1 MNNAL
6 SPRAD
11 YALFFGVGTCFTL
24 SGFAALLYQTA
35 WMRQLATVFGT
46 SELAVATVLA
56 AYMAGLALGAALAAG
71 FVDRIR
77 RPILFYGVLEAAI
90 AISALAVPFLLEL
103 AGFAYAAIF
112 GGQPE
117 PPDASGAGQ
126 SLFYLIGTLVILA
139 IPTACMGATLPLLT
153 RYAVR
158 SNEQVGPRTGALY
171 ALNTAGAI
179 GGTLAAALVLLPAF
193 GLMGTIVFG
202 AGINLLVFVLAV
214 GLSRAS
220 SSQPAAK
227 PQRSISHAGLGKAPE
242 AWILPAMLVS
252 GFATFT
258 YEVLWTRLLSHIL
271 GGSLVAFATMLASF
285 LLGIA
290 LGSAIASRIA
300 NTRTVSQTAFVIS
313 QILIAIVSLLVYRQI
328 DSFIPDVTGLGGNII
343 VAIAM
348 LLPATLFIGATFP
361 LAVRILSRNES
372 DAANASARV
381 YSWNTVGAI
390 AGALVA
396 GFVLIPILRYEGA
409 IKLAVCI
416 NAALALY
423 VALLVPTRR
432 VRLAVVSA
440 CVLLLVAVGFRPE
453 SPESLLRVSPLND
466 YRSGEIR
473 YYDVGRSATVLML
486 ERDGFF
492 YLRTNGL
499 PEASTDMIGAP
510 PSRHTQRTL
519 AALPIIAK
527 PDAEQM
533 LVIGLGGG
541 VVAEDIPSS
550 VRAIDIIE
558 LEPKVVE
565 ANRAIAAERNI
576 DPLAD
581 SRVNIAINDARNALR
596 LSDKQYDAVIS
607 QPSHPWTAGA
617 SHLYTR
623 EFMQLVRS
631 RLSSN
636 GVFLQ
641 WMNMRFI
648 SEALLSSLSA
658 TLLDVFPYVRAYHFD
673 PNIIFFL
680 ASPAP
685 IEPEM
690 RLAESGE
697 PLVSHGTQFRRKG
710 IASIND
716 VVAALAWDEEGLRAI
731 AGSAPVISDN
741 DNLIALRSGGLAGGR
756 SLTYSSLKGLIRE
769 HGPLFDAQSA
779 IHQQLA
785 DRINFVYVADRLA
798 TLYAPEL
805 MIALVNALRSNG
817 NPTAMTIDGRVAR
830 QQEESQRADQLL
842 LAALAQDPRD
852 PTASYL
858 LLRDR
863 GRSLAE
869 GTLPMRIAPYADN
882 LPLSARTV
890 LINLDDVRQGQVA
903 AARQYDAT
911 LADIPPDA
919 LWYLDAAMMRA
930 SWRIGALTDAQAAP
944 LAEEAMQII
953 DDAIAVHQD
962 LDLYGMR
969 MVASFLS
976 ENYNATLETAR
987 RMVWSIRSD
996 IDFRSRSTDVS
1007 ITRRELQSEELRL
1020 QSMRAGL
1027 EEVREIEALPAY
1039 KLRDLDMQIQDLLL
1053 TIQRLADSAPGE

>member
-1 MNNAL
+1 MNDVS

-11 YALFFGVGTCFTL
+11 YALFFGVGACFTL

-56 AYMAGLALGAALAAG
+56 AYMAGLALGAALAAR

-126 SLFYLIGTLVILA
+126 SLFYLISTLVILA

-179 GGTLAAALVLLPAF
+179 AGTLAAALILLPAF

-202 AGINLLVFVLAV
+202 AGINLVVFVLAAA
-214 GLSRAS
+214 LSRAS
-220 SSQPAAK
+220 SGQPRAE
-227 PQRSISHAGLGKAPE
+227 PQGTISHARLGTSPE
-242 AWILPAMLVS
+242 AWILPAMLAS
-252 GFATFT
+252 GFATFS

-290 LGSAIASRIA
+290 LGSAIASRVA
-300 NTRTVSQTAFVIS
+300 RTRVFSQTAFVIS
-313 QILIAIVSLLVYRQI
+313 QLLIALASLSVYQQI
-328 DSFIPDVTGLGGNII
+328 DSFIPDVTGLGGNI
-343 VAIAM
+343 VLAIAM
-348 LLPATLFIGATFP
+348 LLPATLFMGATFP
-361 LAVRILSRNES
+361 LAVRILSRDES

-396 GFVLIPILRYEGA
+396 GFVLIPILKYEGA

-423 VALLVPTRR
+423 VALLAPARR
-432 VRLAVVSA
+432 VRLAVASA
-440 CVLLLVAVGFRPE
+440 CVLLLVTVVFRPA

-466 YRSGEIR
+466 NRSGEIR

-499 PEASTDMIGAP
+499 PEASMDMVGAP
-510 PSRHTQRTL
+510 PSRHTQRTM

-527 PDAEQM
+527 PDAERM
-533 LVIGLGGG
+533 LIIGLGGG

-581 SRVNIAINDARNALR
+581 ERVNIAINDARNALR
-596 LSDKQYDAVIS
+596 LSNKQYDAVVS

-641 WMNMRFI
+641 WMNMRFV

-658 TLLDVFPYVRAYHFD
+658 TLLDVFPHVRAYHFD
-673 PNIIFFL
+673 PNVIFFL

-697 PLVSHGTQFRRKG
+697 PLVSHATQFRRKG

-731 AGSAPVISDN
+731 AGSAPLITDN
-741 DNLIALRSGGLAGGR
+741 DNRMALRSGGLAGGGPL
-756 SLTYSSLKGLIRE
+756 SYSGLKRLIGE
-769 HGPLFDAQSA
+769 HGPLYDAQSE
-779 IHQQLA
+779 IHRQLA
-785 DRINFVYVADRLA
+785 DRIDFVYVADRLA

-805 MIALVNALRSNG
+805 MIALVNTLRSNG

-830 QQEESQRADQLL
+830 QQGEPQRADQAL
-842 LAALAQDPRD
+842 LAALEQNPRD

-882 LPLSARTV
+882 LSPAARTV
-890 LINLDDVRQGQVA
+890 LINFDDVRQGEVT
-903 AARQYDAT
+903 AAREYDAM
-911 LADIPPDA
+911 LADVPPDA

-930 SWRIGALTDAQAAP
+930 DWRIRAMTDAEAGP
-944 LAEEAMQII
+944 FAEQAMQII

-996 IDFRSRSTDVS
+996 IDFRSQSTGVS
-1007 ITRRELQSEELRL
+1007 ITRRELQIEERRL

-1027 EEVREIEALPAY
+1027 EEVREIDALPAY
-1039 KLRDLDMQIQDLLL
+1039 KLRDLDTQIEDLLRM
-1053 TIQRLADSAPGE
+1053 IQRLADSGTGE